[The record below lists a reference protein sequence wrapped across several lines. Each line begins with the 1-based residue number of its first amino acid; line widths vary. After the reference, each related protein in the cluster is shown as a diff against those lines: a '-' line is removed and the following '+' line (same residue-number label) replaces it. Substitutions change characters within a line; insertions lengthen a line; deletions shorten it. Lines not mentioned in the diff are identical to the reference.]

1 MIKTTLKA
9 AAGTAWLL
17 ALIYVFSDLMPT
29 DSILPSSLRRML
41 ATASVDAIARD
52 LGAVD
57 RPPYTVLADVDNY
70 PVQLGQNP
78 GDDIPYFFHIH
89 KSGGTTM
96 KDILGICLRK
106 VQTHRVEED
115 ECSDQE
121 DKIRVCSHGP
131 DQWSILNADVSSFE
145 GIDRAVAKN
154 LCCEVQPEIPMDD
167 SFVVGTSRFFDALPV
182 FTPYRKGRL
191 FGLFRHP
198 VERALSKYHYIKKAT
213 WEKNFKERAVNQTIM
228 EFVNSP
234 MCYDNWVVRRLIHK
248 MPYNME
254 ITEEDLALAKE
265 IVKRKMLVL
274 LTDDMEG
281 SVERMRQYFGWDEEV
296 LTDEQ
301 MGCIHRYAVEEP
313 RNANPHEELDPDSEE
328 YQAIRNKNLADIELY
343 EYVQQLYQ
351 EQGEMIAASKRST
364 STPVAERM
372 SPYQQQPQQSEE
384 ELNDEEEEK
393 APEEE
398 QGQEQP
404 MHLSPPTISSEERAQ
419 VLAHY
424 PEIQML
430 RKVAAIKKPIEKVE
444 PRDGPLVEQQRDVQ
458 PTPEERTARET
469 STKTL
474 YPEFEK
480 FRKSNP

>member
-1 MIKTTLKA
+1 MIKTILKA
-9 AAGTAWLL
+9 AAGSAWLL

-29 DSILPSSLRRML
+29 NSIIPSSLRRML
-41 ATASVDAIARD
+41 ATATVDAITRD

-70 PVQLGQNP
+70 PVHLGQNP

-106 VQTHRVEED
+106 VQTHRVDEED
-115 ECSDQE
+115 CSDQE
-121 DKIRVCSHGP
+121 DTIRVCSHGP
-131 DQWSILNADVSSFE
+131 DQWSILNADASSFE

-154 LCCEVQPEIPMDD
+154 LCCEVQPEIPLDD

-213 WEKNFKERAVNQTIM
+213 WEKNFKEQAVNQTIM

-301 MGCIHRYAVEEP
+301 MDCIHRYAVEEP
-313 RNANPHEELDPDSEE
+313 RNANPHETLDPDSDE

-364 STPVAERM
+364 SSVVAERS
-372 SPYQQQPQQSEE
+372 SPYQQEPQQQQQ
-384 ELNDEEEEK
+384 
-393 APEEE
+393 PEEE
-398 QGQEQP
+398 SNDENVERAPEQEQVQEQP
-404 MHLSPPTISSEERAQ
+404 IHLTPPTINSEERAQ

-424 PEIQML
+424 PEIQLL

-444 PRDGPLVEQQRDVQ
+444 QRRDVQ
-458 PTPEERTARET
+458 TTQEERTARET